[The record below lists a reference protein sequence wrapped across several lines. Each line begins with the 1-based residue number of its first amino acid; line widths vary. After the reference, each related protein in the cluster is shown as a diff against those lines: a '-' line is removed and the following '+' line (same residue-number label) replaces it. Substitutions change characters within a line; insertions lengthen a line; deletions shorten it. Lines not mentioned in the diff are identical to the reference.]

1 VIREELKLRDVA
13 VIGVSQSK
21 FGELWDISF
30 RDLIAEAGMKAIQ
43 DADIEG
49 PDLEAMYVGNMTAGL
64 FVQQEHIASLISDH
78 VGLTPIPCSRVEAA
92 CASGGLALRSGI
104 IAVASGYHDIVISAG
119 VEKMTDVVDPT
130 PAIAT
135 ASDQEWEAQQGV
147 TFPSLYAMMARRH
160 MHEYGTTREQLAMFS
175 VLDHK
180 NGAKNPLA
188 QFPME
193 ITVDQ
198 VLGSSKVADPL
209 RLLDC
214 SPVTDGAAAVI
225 LCPAEDARKYTDTP
239 VYVKASAQASGT
251 LALHD
256 RRDITTIDST
266 VQAARIAYKMAD
278 LQPKDIQGV
287 EVHDCFSISGLLAI
301 EDLGFVDKGQ
311 AGPALEEGITEID
324 GNIPVNP
331 SGGLKSRGHP
341 LGATGIAQTA
351 EIVWQL
357 RQEAGKRQI
366 DGIDIGMTHNIG
378 GTGGTAAVHI
388 FSN

>member
-1 VIREELKLRDVA
+1 MRDVA
-13 VIGVSQSK
+13 IIGVSQTK
-21 FGELWDISF
+21 FGELWEVSF
-30 RDLIAEAGMKAIQ
+30 RDLITEAGMKAVA

-49 PDLEAMYVGNMTAGL
+49 QDLEAMYVGNMTAGL
-64 FVQQEHIASLISDH
+64 FIQQEHIASLIADH
-78 VGLTPIPCSRVEAA
+78 SGLTPIPCTRVEAA

-104 IAVASGYHDIVISAG
+104 MAVASGYHDVVISAG

-175 VLDHK
+175 VNNHK
-180 NGAKNPLA
+180 NGALNPLA
-188 QFPME
+188 QYPFE
-193 ITVDQ
+193 ISVDK
-198 VLGSSKVADPL
+198 VLNSTMVADPL

-251 LALHD
+251 IALHD

-266 VQAARIAYKMAD
+266 VHASRTAYDMAGVG
-278 LQPKDIQGV
+278 PKDIDAV
-287 EVHDCFSISGLLAI
+287 EVHDCFSINGILAI
-301 EDLGFVDKGQ
+301 EDLGFVEKGQ
-311 AGPALEEGITEID
+311 GGTAVEEGLIAID
-324 GNIPVNP
+324 GEIPVNP
-331 SGGLKSRGHP
+331 SGGLKARGHP
-341 LGATGIAQTA
+341 LGATGIAQAA
-351 EIVWQL
+351 EMVWQL
-357 RQEAGKRQI
+357 RGDAGKRQV
-366 DGIDIGMTHNIG
+366 DGIEIGMTQNIG

-388 FSN
+388 FGR

>member
-1 VIREELKLRDVA
+1 MRDVA
-13 VIGVSQSK
+13 IIGVSQTK

-30 RDLIAEAGMKAIQ
+30 RDLISEAGLKAIE
-43 DADIEG
+43 DANIEG
-49 PDLEAMYVGNMTAGL
+49 ADLEAMFVGNMSAGL
-64 FVQQEHIASLISDH
+64 FVQQEHIASLIVDH
-78 VGLTPIPCSRVEAA
+78 TGLTPLPCVRVEAA
-92 CASGGLALRSGI
+92 CASGGLALRNGI
-104 IAVASGYHDIVISAG
+104 MAVASGYHDVVISAG

-160 MHEYGTTREQLAMFS
+160 MYEYGTTREQLAMMS
-175 VLDHK
+175 VVNHK
-180 NGAKNPLA
+180 NGALNPLA

-198 VLGSSKVADPL
+198 VLNSSLVADPL

-251 LALHD
+251 IALHD
-256 RRDITTIDST
+256 RRDITTIDAT
-266 VQAARIAYKMAD
+266 VHAANTAYKMANME
-278 LQPKDIQGV
+278 PEDIQAV
-287 EVHDCFSISGLLAI
+287 EVHDCFSINGLLAI
-301 EDLGFVDKGQ
+301 EDLGFVEKGQ
-311 AGPALEEGITEID
+311 GGPAIEDGMTERD
-324 GNIPVNP
+324 GRIPVNP

-357 RQEAGKRQI
+357 RGEAGKRQI
-366 DGIDIGMTHNIG
+366 DGIEVGMTHNIG
-378 GTGGTAAVHI
+378 GTGGTATVHI

>member
-1 VIREELKLRDVA
+1 MRDVA
-13 VIGVSQSK
+13 IIGVSQTK

-30 RDLIAEAGMKAIQ
+30 RDLITEAGMKAVA
-43 DADIEG
+43 DAGIEG
-49 PDLEAMYVGNMTAGL
+49 AELEAMYVGNMTAGL
-64 FVQQEHIASLISDH
+64 FIKQEHIASLIADH
-78 VGLTPIPCSRVEAA
+78 AGLTPIPCTRVEAA

-104 IAVASGYHDIVISAG
+104 MAVASGYHDVVISAG

-147 TFPSLYAMMARRH
+147 TFPSLYAMIARRH
-160 MHEYGTTREQLAMFS
+160 MHEYGTSREQLAMFS
-175 VLDHK
+175 VNNHH
-180 NGAKNPLA
+180 NGALNPLA
-188 QFPME
+188 QYPFE
-193 ITVDQ
+193 IGVDQ
-198 VLGSSKVADPL
+198 VLNSTMVADPL

-251 LALHD
+251 IALHD

-266 VQAARIAYKMAD
+266 VHASRTAYKMAGVG
-278 LQPKDIQGV
+278 PKDIQAV
-287 EVHDCFSISGLLAI
+287 EVHDCFSINGILAI
-301 EDLGFVDKGQ
+301 EDLGFVEKGQ
-311 AGPALEEGITEID
+311 GGQAVEDGMIAID
-324 GNIPVNP
+324 GQIPVNP
-331 SGGLKSRGHP
+331 SGGLKARGHP
-341 LGATGIAQTA
+341 LGATGIAQAA

-357 RQEAGKRQI
+357 RGDAGKRQVE
-366 DGIDIGMTHNIG
+366 GIELGMTHNIG

-388 FSN
+388 FGR

>member
-1 VIREELKLRDVA
+1 MRDVA
-13 VIGVSQSK
+13 IIGVSQTK

-30 RDLIAEAGMKAIQ
+30 RDLISEAGLKAIE

-49 PDLEAMYVGNMTAGL
+49 ADLEAMFVGNMSAGL
-64 FVQQEHIASLISDH
+64 FVQQEHIASLIADH
-78 VGLTPIPCSRVEAA
+78 TGLTPLPCARVEAA

-104 IAVASGYHDIVISAG
+104 MAVASGYHDVVISAG

-160 MHEYGTTREQLAMFS
+160 MYEYGTTREQLAMMS
-175 VLDHK
+175 VVNHK
-180 NGAKNPLA
+180 NGALNPLA

-198 VLGSSKVADPL
+198 VLNSSLVADPL

-251 LALHD
+251 IALQD
-256 RRDITTIDST
+256 RKDITTIDAT
-266 VQAARIAYKMAD
+266 VHAARTAYNMAKME
-278 LQPKDIQGV
+278 PKDIQAV
-287 EVHDCFSISGLLAI
+287 EVHDCFSINGLLAI
-301 EDLGFVDKGQ
+301 EDLGFVEKGQ
-311 AGPALEEGITEID
+311 AGPAIEDGLTERD
-324 GNIPVNP
+324 GRIPVNP

-357 RQEAGKRQI
+357 RGEAGKRQI
-366 DGIDIGMTHNIG
+366 DGIEIGMTHNIG